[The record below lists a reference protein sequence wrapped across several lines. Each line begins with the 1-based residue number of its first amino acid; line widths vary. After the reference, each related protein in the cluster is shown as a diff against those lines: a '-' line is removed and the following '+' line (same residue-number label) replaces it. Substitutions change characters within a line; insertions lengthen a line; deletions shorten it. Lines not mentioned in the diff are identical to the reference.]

1 MKMNKQNLTKLLNH
15 GLILHSKGKLDDADK
30 IYLSVLKIDNNN
42 SQANLLHGSIL
53 SQKSSFKEAIVF
65 LKKAE
70 KSNSDNYE
78 VNNNLGIAYKN
89 LKDFDNAEKHFIK
102 AISIDSKNYKA
113 HFNCANVYIDQKKY
127 DLAKSFLENTI
138 VCNNSFAEAYQRYG
152 DVLQLQFF
160 ESKNINF
167 LIESKKYFTES
178 IKIDPSYS
186 DSFIALALTHLW
198 LGEVEES
205 ANLFDKALTINSS
218 SNSVMSKS
226 IIEKLSDIK
235 STKTLIKHEYEQLTF
250 VDNDIDSIRNPKFTK
265 EYYQELK
272 NLYLKIKNNSFDIE
286 DVTSSMKTEISKILY
301 NKPPKTSSSNLI
313 NEKNDI
319 ESLESEY
326 LGKNPEILVVDNFL
340 TPEALLE
347 LQEFYRNA
355 NIFKYPY
362 GNGYVGAFLA
372 KGLSN
377 KFILKLTE
385 DLRKTYKN
393 IFTNLQ
399 LTQAW
404 AFKYDSK
411 SKGINVHADD
421 ASINVNF
428 WITPDHA
435 NLNKKTGGLKIWN
448 KLPPKEWD
456 FEEFNYNS
464 PKIIKMLEA
473 EKIKHKIIEYKENR
487 AVIFNS
493 KLFHATD
500 NYNFKD
506 SYEDRRVN
514 MTFLYD

>member
-1 MKMNKQNLTKLLNH
+1 MNQKNLTRLLNQ
-15 GLILHSKGKLDDADK
+15 GLILHNKGKLDDADK
-30 IYLSVLKIDNNN
+30 IYLSVLKTDSNN
-42 SQANLLHGSIL
+42 SQANLLHGCIL

-78 VNNNLGIAYKN
+78 VNNNLGITYKN
-89 LKDFDNAEKHFIK
+89 LKEFGNSEKYFVR
-102 AISIDSKNYKA
+102 AISINEKNYKA
-113 HFNCANVYIDQKKY
+113 HFNCANLYIDQKKY
-127 DLAKSFLENTI
+127 DLAKSFIKKTI

-152 DVLQLQFF
+152 DILQLQFH
-160 ESKNINF
+160 ESKNIDF

-186 DSFIALALTHLW
+186 DSFVALALTHLW

-218 SNSVMSKS
+218 SNSVMSKF
-226 IIEKLSDIK
+226 IIKNLSDIK

-250 VDNDIDSIRNPKFTK
+250 LNNTSEVRKTSLVEGHYETLQK
-265 EYYQELK
+265 
-272 NLYLKIKNNSFDIE
+272 LY
-286 DVTSSMKTEISKILY
+286 SKINTNNLRMDDITMDFKKNIFNIAY
-301 NKPPKTSSSNLI
+301 NPSPKLKSSNFI

-319 ESLESEY
+319 QKLESKY
-326 LGKNPEILVVDNFL
+326 LQRNPEILVIDNFL
-340 TPEALLE
+340 TSEALLE
-347 LQEFYRNA
+347 LQKFCRNA

-362 GNGYVGAFLA
+362 ENGYVGAFLT

-385 DLRKTYKN
+385 DLRKTFKN
-393 IFTNLQ
+393 IFRSLR

-404 AFKYDSK
+404 AFKYDNK
-411 SKGINVHADD
+411 KDGIKVHADD

-428 WITPDHA
+428 WITPDQA

-448 KLPPKEWD
+448 KIPPKKWD
-456 FEEFNYNS
+456 FADFNYLSNS
-464 PKIIKMLEA
+464 LKIMNMLEA
-473 EKIKHKIIEYKENR
+473 EKITHEIIEYRENR

-500 NYNFKD
+500 TFNFRDK
-506 SYEDRRVN
+506 YEDRRINV
-514 MTFLYD
+514 TFLYD